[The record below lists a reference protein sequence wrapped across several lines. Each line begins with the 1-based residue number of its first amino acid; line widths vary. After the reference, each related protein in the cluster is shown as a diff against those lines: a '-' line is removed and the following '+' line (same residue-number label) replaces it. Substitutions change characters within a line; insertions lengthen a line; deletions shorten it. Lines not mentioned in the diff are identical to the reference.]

1 MSADGG
7 PGADAVTG
15 PGPVT
20 VEIEDICGP
29 ATFRRL
35 PEALAATWEAL
46 RLLPLGAVQAGA
58 FRHFLTH
65 PEVDRLVRES
75 IRREGRIEPRVPAGR
90 PGALRPD
97 RPRRDSPAALIDTRP
112 CPSRRTG

>member
-1 MSADGG
+1 MSAGGG

-29 ATFRRL
+29 ATFDRL
-35 PEALAATWEAL
+35 PEALAATREAL
-46 RLLPLGAVQAGA
+46 RLLPLGAVQADA
-58 FRHFLTH
+58 FRYFLAH

-75 IRREGRIEPRVPAGR
+75 IRREGRLSLAFRPGGRVHCVRIGPAGT
-90 PGALRPD
+90 PP
-97 RPRRDSPAALIDTRP
+97 PP
-112 CPSRRTG
+112 